1 MAHPPSYSVKVKP
14 RSLLLLTLA
23 LGVGIPFALL
33 GIILFLTATA
43 KPAILNAFIR
53 EILRRDPAT
62 WGGTPWVYA
71 GVLALVGLILL
82 TFGAVISGITVWW
95 EMRVSSRMQSR
106 IGYNRVGAAGALQW
120 IADAVKLIFK
130 EDLAPAE
137 ADQVLFRAAPYFVV
151 VGFALTF
158 VALPFGE
165 SLIAA
170 DLNVGIFYLTAVTA
184 LVVVGILFAGWA
196 SNSKWALFGGIRAA
210 AQVVSY
216 EIPAGIAIMVPI
228 LMAGTLSMQGIIR
241 EQGAWPWEWFFFRNP
256 AAMAAF
262 MIFLISQLAEG
273 NRTPFDLPEAES
285 ELVAG
290 YLSEYSGFRYALFFM
305 VEFGNVWV
313 MAAVGVT
320 LFFGGW
326 QIPFVHAHDYAAAL
340 GTGAFPALT
349 WWGLQVASMVVFV
362 VKTLILLNVI
372 VWIRWTLPRIRVDQ
386 MMNLCWKYLVPAAF
400 TMFVFTL
407 LWQIAIDRV
416 PALETITGIGLFGA
430 FVVTLVF
437 FTRQTFK
444 NIRLV
449 HGDRIDLTNW

>member
-1 MAHPPSYSVKVKP
+1 
-14 RSLLLLTLA
+14 
-23 LGVGIPFALL
+23 
-33 GIILFLTATA
+33 
-43 KPAILNAFIR
+43 
-53 EILRRDPAT
+53 
-62 WGGTPWVYA
+62 
-71 GVLALVGLILL
+71 
-82 TFGAVISGITVWW
+82 
-95 EMRVSSRMQSR
+95 MRVSSRMQSR
-106 IGYNRVGAAGALQW
+106 IGYNRVGSGGALQW

-137 ADQVLFRAAPYFVV
+137 ADQVLFKAAPYFVV

-326 QIPFVHAHDYAAAL
+326 QVPFVHANDYAAAF
-340 GTGAFPALT
+340 GNGSFPALA
-349 WWGLQVASMVVFV
+349 WWGLQIASMLVFV
-362 VKTLILLNVI
+362 VKTLIVLNLV

-386 MMNLCWKYLVPAAF
+386 MMNLCWKYLVPASF

-407 LWQIAIDRV
+407 LWQIAVDRL
-416 PALETITGIGLFGA
+416 PALETATGLGLFGA
-430 FVVTLVF
+430 FLVTVVL
-437 FTRQTFK
+437 FTRQTLK